1 MAVVVATCR
10 PLIGPDGLAA
20 SSLPFLM
27 RKRPPPVDCYGLVP
41 TAAALNI
48 SRSCA
53 SHTLSLWMLA
63 HPAARR
69 GATPI
74 AVPHRGSGG
83 NRVRP
88 TNRQLRQLK
97 ATDAP
102 GQRSLTTLASN
113 ASRQASKAVLHLL
126 RASPEQGRLMS

>member
-1 MAVVVATCR
+1 MAGAPEGWPTMAVVATCR

-27 RKRPPPVDCYGLVP
+27 RERPPPVDCYGLVP
-41 TAAALNI
+41 TAAALNT

-69 GATPI
+69 GATPV

-88 TNRQLRQLK
+88 YQQTTQGVCCARPTIVDHARE
-97 ATDAP
+97 
-102 GQRSLTTLASN
+102 QRK
-113 ASRQASKAVLHLL
+113 QASLKYCF
-126 RASPEQGRLMS
+126 